1 MPGEEELYDGLF
13 LGLVGKTYA
22 EYVDQLTDTDA
33 GPGMT
38 STEAKQEA
46 NKIGANAK
54 ASAAAIIT
62 FINEVLVLSEDGALT
77 VNLPEIPDA
86 WSITLGSA
94 VSPSS
99 ESG

>member
-22 EYVDQLTDTDA
+22 EYVGQLTDTED
-33 GPGMT
+33 GPGMG
-38 STEAKQEA
+38 STKANQEA

-77 VNLPEIPDA
+77 VNLPEIPDS
-86 WSITLGSA
+86 WSITAEPGGPEA
-94 VSPSS
+94 D
-99 ESG
+99 E